1 MFPRKNHPVG
11 ATSVVTSPFGEFLE
25 PTKDGQTMSLLA
37 LSHTP
42 IEHQIYLAMLSE
54 TSAARTRLGAFSARR
69 LMVLTGLHGYST
81 IRRGLAGLLSK
92 FSVERHQVAGDGE
105 ELRHLSAVYF
115 IFTPEEIFER
125 RRATGLAPYPK
136 EAQAYEGSKAF
147 SVAMERVVDGHN
159 LSRREA
165 QVALC
170 CAEGLTNAAI
180 GEKLQVSEQTVKF
193 HLRHIFVKFGVRR
206 RAELV
211 SRLFTE
217 GAEQGKKDVP

>member
-11 ATSVVTSPFGEFLE
+11 SVDVVTHPFGEFLE
-25 PTKDGQTMSLLA
+25 PAKDGQAMSLLA

-42 IEHQIYLAMLSE
+42 IEHQIYLAMLNE
-54 TSAARTRLGAFSARR
+54 TAAAHTRVGAFSARR
-69 LMVLTGLHGYST
+69 LMVLTGLQGYTT
-81 IRRGLAGLLSK
+81 IRRGLNGLLNKS
-92 FSVERHQVAGDGE
+92 SIERHAVAGDK
-105 ELRHLSAVYF
+105 ELGQLSAVYF
-115 IFTPEEIFER
+115 IYSPEEIFER
-125 RRATGLAPYPK
+125 RKAAGLAPYPK
-136 EAQAYEGSKAF
+136 EAQAYEGRRAF
-147 SVAMERVVDGHN
+147 NVVIERVVGGHN

-165 QVALC
+165 QVALG

-180 GEKLQVSEQTVKF
+180 GEKLHVSEQTVKF

-217 GAEQGKKDVP
+217 GAD